1 MSWIA
6 PYIPIVL
13 EAVLVIGI
21 VFIGFKI
28 YKKFRYQKN
37 NV

>member
-28 YKKFRYQKN
+28 CKKFRLSKK
-37 NV
+37 

>member
-6 PYIPIVL
+6 AYIPIVL

-28 YKKFRYQKN
+28 YKKFRLSKK
-37 NV
+37 